1 MLDATRQVA
10 NLSFVIRKVAY
21 QYQYIAGQYRMV
33 SKAASVKKT
42 SRDSVE
48 KFMERL
54 LPKEDVDETVLDDVQ
69 MKQ

>member
-1 MLDATRQVA
+1 
-10 NLSFVIRKVAY
+10 
-21 QYQYIAGQYRMV
+21 MV

-69 MKQ
+69 MKP